1 MTIFVASAASLACAF
16 YIYVL
21 IKFVQDASHIPR
33 DLSAS
38 SNSAVRFRD
47 CPSH

>member
-21 IKFVQDASHIPR
+21 IKFVQDESRIPR
-33 DLSAS
+33 YLSAS
-38 SNSAVRFRD
+38 SNSAVRLSG
-47 CPSH
+47 CPSR